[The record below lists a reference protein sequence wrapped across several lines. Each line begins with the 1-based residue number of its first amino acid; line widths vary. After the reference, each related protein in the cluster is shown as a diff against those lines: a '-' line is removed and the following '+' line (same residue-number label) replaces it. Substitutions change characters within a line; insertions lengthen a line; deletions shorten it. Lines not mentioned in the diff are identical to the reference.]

1 LSCFLL
7 DSTLVTTSGRP
18 KSISQSVES
27 RVQQMMLVGAQ
38 MVAVVAGLE
47 MDLVLLRLTA
57 ILRIMILVLCE
68 SVLLPDDLQMC

>member
-1 LSCFLL
+1 
-7 DSTLVTTSGRP
+7 
-18 KSISQSVES
+18 
-27 RVQQMMLVGAQ
+27 MMLVGAQ